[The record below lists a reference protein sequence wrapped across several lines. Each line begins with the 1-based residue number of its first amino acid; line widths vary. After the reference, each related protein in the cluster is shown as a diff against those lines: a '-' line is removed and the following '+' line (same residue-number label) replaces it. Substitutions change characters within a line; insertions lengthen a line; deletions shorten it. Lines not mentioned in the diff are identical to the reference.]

1 MQIAHFHTSA
11 NQMQVILVL
20 GQLEVS
26 NFALVRKIINMRKMP
41 SVSTYQQS
49 VILPSML

>member
-26 NFALVRKIINMRKMP
+26 NFALVRKIIKRKMP